1 MLDHEVARGAREGRT
16 LTVVMIDVDHFK
28 AVNDRYGH
36 RTGDRVLQ
44 TLATLLQTRTRAE
57 DVVCRYG
64 GEEFV
69 VVLVGSAPVEA
80 SQRTEQWRREFAD
93 LRHLHDGGDLSTTLS
108 AGIAAYPSDGA
119 TGDEV
124 LHAADR
130 ALYAAKRGGRN
141 RVVAQNREPDV
152 AA

>member
-1 MLDHEVARGAREGRT
+1 
-16 LTVVMIDVDHFK
+16 MIDVDHFK

-44 TLATLLQTRTRAE
+44 ALATLLQTRTRAE

-69 VVLVGSAPVEA
+69 VVLVDTALADA
-80 SQRTEQWRREFAD
+80 SRRAEQWRREFAD
-93 LRHLHDGGDLSTTLS
+93 LRHLHDDGDLSTTLS
-108 AGIAAYPSDGA
+108 AGIAIYPHDGA
-119 TGDEV
+119 TGDEL
-124 LHAADR
+124 LHTADR

-141 RVVAQNREPDV
+141 RVVAQGIGPDV